1 MLERAGGLIRLPMVM
16 CMLALPMGL
25 AGCTTFALDD
35 GVSRDAPKPTVVG
48 PKPAPQPVALTK
60 VDTGTYPTFN
70 KPLTA
75 ANTQIDDKQFTSAE
89 SQLSRLASARAS
101 GAVSEAEYQR
111 RVNALK
117 KLAAEQNA
125 ASAGQQNTN

>member
-1 MLERAGGLIRLPMVM
+1 MVERAGVLGRLPMIM
-16 CMLALPMGL
+16 CVCAWPLAL
-25 AGCTTFALDD
+25 AGCNSFALDS
-35 GVSRDAPKPTVVG
+35 GNPRTSPQATVVG
-48 PKPAPQPVALTK
+48 EQQAPRPMALTK
-60 VDTGTYPTFN
+60 QDTGTYPTFN

-75 ANTQIDDKQFTSAE
+75 ANTQIDDQQFTSAE

-117 KLAAEQNA
+117 KLASEQ
-125 ASAGQQNTN
+125 GTDTERQLTN